1 MARQGLALA
10 LGFDELG
17 FDEFFSANHDELLRY
32 CWGLTIDRELAQDVA
47 QESMC
52 RAFADWDRISAQGS
66 NPVAWLRTV
75 ALNLVRSQW
84 RRDQVAGQK
93 AVHLQL
99 AEHGRA
105 AQVDRGNDP
114 ALGVDI
120 DRALAA
126 LPDRQRE
133 AVVLFHLLDLS
144 VAEAAEIMDVGEST
158 VKVHLQR
165 ARAAMAV
172 TLQEES

>member
-1 MARQGLALA
+1 MGRDVDFG
-10 LGFDELG
+10 
-17 FDEFFSANHDELLRY
+17 EFFSAEHDSLLRY
-32 CWGLTIDRELAQDVA
+32 CWGLTVDRELARDVA

-52 RAFADWDRISAQGS
+52 RAFADWEHISAVGS

-84 RRDQVAGQK
+84 RRDQVADANVHQLQA
-93 AVHLQL
+93 AVV
-99 AEHGRA
+99 GRA
-105 AQVDRGNDP
+105 HGEGSSDDP
-114 ALGVDI
+114 VPGIDL

-126 LPDRQRE
+126 LPERQRE

-144 VAEAAEIMDVGEST
+144 VAEAAEIMGVGHST

-165 ARAAMAV
+165 GRAALAE
-172 TLQEES
+172 TLEEES